1 MARVKS
7 EAASARTTCANGK
20 SLADAT
26 LLARRTSS
34 EMETREWCGV
44 DPYDGLS
51 SPVACLLRGTVA
63 RQILQQAVRRS
74 PIDLRPLLGSAP
86 RRMAAATGLAASAVA
101 RLADDP
107 YWKDGLDRLARWT
120 ETAQLRTGKF
130 KGLWSYE
137 FDVQTRWGF
146 YAGGS
151 PNVVATSFA
160 AHGCLDAGALR
171 SIQLEQLGRSLLHQ
185 LWRNRFFA
193 YTPTSSTLIHN
204 ANLLGAA
211 LAARLSSIEPLD
223 AQLRRDLLNAAVSAT
238 RTTIVHQRADGSW
251 PYGEGE
257 RLGWVD
263 GFHTAYNLLSLDR
276 IVALTACDAEQALE
290 RGARFYFEH
299 LFADGVP
306 FYYRDRPAG
315 PSDVNNVA
323 TGLRAAVWGAQRGY
337 ASTDLPTKVLR
348 HLHAEFWDP
357 VGYFRASTKRGK
369 PAHRLRYPRWGA
381 APALDALSCL
391 IAWDRERNAS

>member
-1 MARVKS
+1 MVRVRS
-7 EAASARTTCANGK
+7 EADCARTTCADGR
-20 SLADAT
+20 SLADASM
-26 LLARRTSS
+26 LARRISS
-34 EMETREWCGV
+34 DMQTRDWRGV

-51 SPVACLLRGTVA
+51 SPVARLVRGTVS

-74 PIDLRPLLGSAP
+74 PINLRPLLGIAP
-86 RRMAAATGLAASAVA
+86 RRMAAATGLAASAAA

-107 YWKDGLDRLARWT
+107 YWKNQLDRLARWT
-120 ETAQLRTGKF
+120 ETAQLRIGKF
-130 KGLWSYE
+130 KGLWGYE

-146 YAGGS
+146 YAAGS
-151 PNVVATSFA
+151 PNIVATSFA
-160 AHGCLDAGALR
+160 AHGCLDARGLR
-171 SIQLEQLGRSLLHQ
+171 SLQLEQLGRGLLQ
-185 LWRNRFFA
+185 QFWRNRFFA

-223 AQLRRDLLNAAVSAT
+223 AQLRRDLRNAAVFAM

-251 PYGEGE
+251 PYGEGQ

-276 IVALTACDAEQALE
+276 IVAHTACDAEQALE

-299 LFADGVP
+299 LFTDEVP
-306 FYYRDRPAG
+306 LYYPDRAAG

-323 TGLRAAVWGAQRGY
+323 TGLRAAIWGAQRGY
-337 ASTDLPTKVLR
+337 APIDLPINVLG
-348 HLHAEFWDP
+348 HLRAEFWNP
-357 VGYFRASTKRGK
+357 AGYFRATARRGR
-369 PAHRLRYPRWGA
+369 PAHRLSYPRWGA
-381 APALDALSCL
+381 APVLDALSCL
-391 IAWDRERNAS
+391 IAWNRERNA